1 MFWGGDDSGPNVF
14 LQCSELVRTGKLPEG
29 ELCSEMLPITSSAAE
44 TERADGMR
52 VCAATR
58 SAQKG
63 GEVWKIVYQQLMMTS
78 KANPAKQ
85 IQLQPLHW

>member
-52 VCAATR
+52 VCAATPVGPERWR
-58 SAQKG
+58 SLEDCVPATHDDKQSKSSCSPSTGETKG
-63 GEVWKIVYQQLMMTS
+63 
-78 KANPAKQ
+78 
-85 IQLQPLHW
+85 